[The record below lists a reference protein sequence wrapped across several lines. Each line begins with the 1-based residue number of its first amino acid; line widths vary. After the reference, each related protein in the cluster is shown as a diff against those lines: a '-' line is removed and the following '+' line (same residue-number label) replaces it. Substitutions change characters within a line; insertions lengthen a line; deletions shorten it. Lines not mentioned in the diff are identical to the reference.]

1 MTQKLQTY
9 VLALNQIQVTIMC
22 FANSKVKKQAMKS
35 VVKVDI
41 SIELQ
46 TFDETLRAGACGRT
60 SAGRTTF
67 IASTCW
73 IRPRGITG
81 VK

>member
-1 MTQKLQTY
+1 
-9 VLALNQIQVTIMC
+9 MC

-46 TFDETLRAGACGRT
+46 TFDETLESRRVRAN
-60 SAGRTTF
+60 
-67 IASTCW
+67 ICW
-73 IRPRGITG
+73 PYDVYWLDLLDPTEGNYRSEIEKIG
-81 VK
+81 